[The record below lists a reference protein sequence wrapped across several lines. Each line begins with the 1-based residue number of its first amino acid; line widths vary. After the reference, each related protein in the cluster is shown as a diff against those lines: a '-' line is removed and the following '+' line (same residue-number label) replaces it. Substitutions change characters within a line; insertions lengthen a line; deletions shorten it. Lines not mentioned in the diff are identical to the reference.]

1 MKLPSFAFLFVI
13 GVLCSTG
20 GAYAND
26 LFDSR
31 EDNMD
36 LSSAEDVIGDEL
48 NNGSLRA
55 RGLKKKVNMM

>member
-26 LFDSR
+26 SFDSR

-36 LSSAEDVIGDEL
+36 LSSADVIGDEL

-55 RGLKKKVNMM
+55 RGLKKKVNVM

>member
-36 LSSAEDVIGDEL
+36 LSSADVIGDEL
-48 NNGSLRA
+48 NNGSLRT
-55 RGLKKKVNMM
+55 RGLKKKVNVM